1 MSSPDIALMA
11 HLMRRAG
18 FGATRD
24 ELEAFAAMGYE
35 AKVEDLLHP
44 GDPGNMPDDVYR
56 RINPVSDEVS
66 IQGSADWMRRMI
78 TTRCPLVDKLALFFH
93 GLFAT
98 GYAKG
103 NQARAQLN
111 QIDMF
116 RNYGLGSFR
125 DFLIELSRD
134 PAMIFWLDNQD
145 NHKDAINENYGRE
158 LLELFSMGIGNY
170 TEDDIKECARAFTG
184 WTIGNTDYMAVR
196 AAKDSFSPY
205 GRISWHFEYRPDDH
219 DDGMKT
225 FLGETGRFNG
235 EDIIDIIVKQPATAR
250 FICTRQFQYF
260 AADDVD
266 EGGEQVVQAMVR
278 AYFDSNYEIRSVL
291 RTLFNSEY
299 FKSERARLSRVK
311 GPVELV
317 IGAVRLAGSYREPTL
332 VIGEVAQQALYM
344 GQAMLNPPS
353 VEGWHEGTEW
363 IETGALMERI
373 NFVASELGNVELP
386 GVRAIIER
394 LATDNGGVLSPAD
407 VVARCLDLLGP
418 VEASEETRA
427 ALTEHVAERGELDLR
442 GHQQGDESEQ
452 RVGNVLSLIASTREF
467 QLA

>member
-394 LATDNGGVLSPAD
+394 LATDNGGVFSPAD

-442 GHQQGDESEQ
+442 GHQQGGESEQ